1 MAKRWRDL
9 SSRTRKSYLKKGI
22 SGRRYA
28 AWQRTSAKTRRKL
41 AAKGISRQDYL
52 KAPSTRELKNKVS
65 RKAAVEN
72 MMLRLPD
79 ASFSTVSRNVFYMT
93 PKELY
98 QASTWGY
105 DKLAD
110 RASRKPDRVDDDDT
124 PLNPFWYH

>member
-9 SSRTRKSYLKKGI
+9 SPRTRKSYLNKGV

-41 AAKGISRQDYL
+41 AAKGISRQEYL
-52 KAPSTRELKNKVS
+52 KAPTTRELKNKVS

-79 ASFSTVSRNVFYMT
+79 ASYSTVSRNVFYMT

-98 QASTWGY
+98 QASTWQY
-105 DKLAD
+105 PKLAD
-110 RASRKPDRVDDDDT
+110 RAAQAPDRTDDDDV